1 MRKFYFKFSRQLY
14 AELLR
19 LFCAIPLYAQIKT
32 MTDMVN
38 EIRNLVE
45 DILLVGRR
53 NSEQNY

>member
-1 MRKFYFKFSRQLY
+1 MRKFYFKFSRQSY
-14 AELLR
+14 VMLLG

-32 MTDMVN
+32 MTDMVK
-38 EIRNLVE
+38 EIRTSLV

>member
-38 EIRNLVE
+38 EIRILVE

>member
-1 MRKFYFKFSRQLY
+1 MRKFYFKLSRQSY
-14 AELLR
+14 VTLLR

-32 MTDMVN
+32 MIEMVK
-38 EIRNLVE
+38 EIRILVM

>member
-1 MRKFYFKFSRQLY
+1 MRKFYFKFSRQSY
-14 AELLR
+14 VNLLG

-32 MTDMVN
+32 MIEMVK
-38 EIRNLVE
+38 EIRILVM

>member
-32 MTDMVN
+32 MTDMVK
-38 EIRNLVE
+38 EIRTSLV